1 MIFSTFTFSEIEK
14 RMRSIRLVPL
24 NLQKIST
31 CKYTE
36 ITWEYG
42 TAHLKLDTRFGL
54 LACVHWFYSS
64 HSSSSKLACYLRVAL
79 VVSLVSDRG

>member
-1 MIFSTFTFSEIEK
+1 
-14 RMRSIRLVPL
+14 MRSMRLVPL

-31 CKYTE
+31 YKYTE
-36 ITWEYG
+36 VTWEYG

-54 LACVHWFYSS
+54 LACVHRFYSS

-79 VVSLVSDRG
+79 VVSLVSDRN